1 MTLEQAKNKCK
12 EYNQEQILKYYD
24 ELNDKEKEA
33 LLNQID
39 ETDFSVIE
47 RAANQAGKGK
57 ITPIKVLT
65 AGDIDKNRAKYEEIG
80 IEAIKEGKVAAVLLA
95 GGMGTRLGSDS
106 PKGCFNMGVT
116 RELYIFECLINN
128 LMDVVRKAEEY
139 IHLFVMTSDKN
150 HEATMEFFKEHE
162 YFGYKGEYV
171 HFFKQEMAP
180 ATDMNGKILLEE
192 NQRLQKQVDDLTI
205 ENIMLQ
211 QDRYELVSLREL
223 YDLDAQYDD
232 YEKVGARI
240 IAKDSGNWF
249 HSFVINKGSDD
260 GLEID
265 MNVMAGSG
273 LVGRITDLG
282 PDWAK
287 VLSIID
293 DSSNTSGMVLS
304 TSDNLI
310 VTGDLQCYSDG
321 VIPFEKLVDTAD
333 RVVEGDKIVTSNVSD
348 KYLPGILIGYIS
360 TINKDSNNLT
370 KSGYLT
376 PAVDFNHLN
385 EVLVI
390 KRLKQTVE
398 E

>member
-1 MTLEQAKNKCK
+1 MSPVIPQKGERFT
-12 EYNQEQILKYYD
+12 IPGKY
-24 ELNDKEKEA
+24 LLFVLTIICIA
-33 LLNQID
+33 LIVISFN
-39 ETDFSVIE
+39 TDVLSKPISTVSGFI
-47 RAANQAGKGK
+47 
-57 ITPIKVLT
+57 ITPVQNGISK
-65 AGDIDKNRAKYEEIG
+65 AGLYLSGR
-80 IEAIKEGKVAAVLLA
+80 KEDLRQLK
-95 GGMGTRLGSDS
+95 
-106 PKGCFNMGVT
+106 K
-116 RELYIFECLINN
+116 
-128 LMDVVRKAEEY
+128 
-139 IHLFVMTSDKN
+139 
-150 HEATMEFFKEHE
+150 
-162 YFGYKGEYV
+162 
-171 HFFKQEMAP
+171 
-180 ATDMNGKILLEE
+180 LLEE
-192 NQRLQKQVDDLTI
+192 NQRLQKEVDELTI

-265 MNVMAGSG
+265 MNVIAGSG

-282 PDWAK
+282 NDWAK

-360 TINKDSNNLT
+360 TIEKDSNNLT

-376 PAVDFNHLN
+376 PAVDFDHLN